1 MKFIRVA
8 RTVLE
13 GTKKAACKNT
23 AEERQEFRDLSAF
36 ACHRKDVEESELQ
49 IKVSLCL
56 LQFLCNLCKH
66 KGSIFRGPRTLFPS
80 KSCRALTLR
89 IIFHDFLTKS
99 SADEKER
106 LPFRFL
112 SKSRT

>member
-1 MKFIRVA
+1 MNCFC
-8 RTVLE
+8 

-23 AEERQEFRDLSAF
+23 AEEGQEFRDLSAF
-36 ACHRKDVEESELQ
+36 ACPRKEVEESEVQ

-66 KGSIFRGPRTLFPS
+66 KGSIFRGPSTLFRS
-80 KSCRALTLR
+80 KTCRALILR
-89 IIFHDFLTKS
+89 IIFHDFVAKL
-99 SADEKER
+99 SADEKEK

-112 SKSRT
+112 SQSRT